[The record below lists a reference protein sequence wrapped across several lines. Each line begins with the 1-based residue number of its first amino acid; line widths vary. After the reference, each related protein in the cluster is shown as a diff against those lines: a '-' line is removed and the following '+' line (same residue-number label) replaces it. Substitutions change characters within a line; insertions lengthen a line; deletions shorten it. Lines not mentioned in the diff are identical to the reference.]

1 MCKKK
6 DIIKII
12 EDIDLD
18 IKVTEN
24 DFVKTFKE
32 LEIDSLD
39 TFNIISEIENTYDI
53 KISDEDFEKINSLND
68 ILNFV
73 KNVKKL

>member
-68 ILNFV
+68 VLNFV